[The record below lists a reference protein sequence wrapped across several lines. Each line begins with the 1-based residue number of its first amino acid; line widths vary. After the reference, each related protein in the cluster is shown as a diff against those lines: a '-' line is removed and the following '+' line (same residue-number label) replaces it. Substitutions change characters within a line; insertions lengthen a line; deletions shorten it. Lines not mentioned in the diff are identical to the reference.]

1 MLNRNKSFI
10 FASNNSIKTMTK
22 HLYRTLLCIATCF
35 AVQILAAQNPSTSF
49 ADGNNQYVMRKSNLS
64 DIGTTERKL
73 KPFTFGAE
81 VGASIDMSG
90 NDLSSFDID
99 LFGGYRSRTI
109 KCFGLGVGLHN
120 SFSNNRHYL
129 PIYALFRSNL
139 LSNNSLLFVDFR
151 AGYSMNQMHKSE
163 HQGGFF
169 GSAGLGMNL
178 SVSRKFGSHIL
189 IGYNFYQLSPFTDE
203 KGIYQDING
212 CHLVSIRLG
221 ISF

>member
-1 MLNRNKSFI
+1 MVKY
-10 FASNNSIKTMTK
+10 
-22 HLYRTLLCIATCF
+22 LYQTLLFITFCLPVQKLSAQEAATDF
-35 AVQILAAQNPSTSF
+35 KN
-49 ADGNNQYVMRKSNLS
+49 GNNQYVMRESNLS
-64 DIGTTERKL
+64 DIGTQRAL

-81 VGASIDMSG
+81 AGASIDMSG

-99 LFGGYRSRTI
+99 IFGGYRSHII
-109 KCFGLGVGLHN
+109 KCFGLGAGLHN
-120 SFSNNRHYL
+120 SFSNNRYYL

-139 LSNNSLLFVDFR
+139 FSDKSLFFVDFR
-151 AGYSMNQMHKSE
+151 AGYSMNQMHKKE

-169 GSAGLGMNL
+169 AAAGLGINL

-203 KGIYQDING
+203 KGVYQDINS